1 MKPKQTIEVLEIIK
15 RDYNTDI
22 TKQALDHAINCV
34 GAIEQIKWE
43 RDIAIQQLNELG
55 YQFGEKIWK
64 EFDLDNEELQDHHFY
79 LVAHKDYGTPM
90 KAKWHQDCTPTFQV
104 YIGGGKCDEYIDEL
118 SNYHAEENK
127 KITHWCKLPNLP
139 KGSDEE

>member
-43 RDIAIQQLNELG
+43 RDIAIQQLNDLG
-55 YQFGEKIWK
+55 YQFGEKIRS
-64 EFDLDNEELQDHHFY
+64 DELM
-79 LVAHKDYGTPM
+79 AEIPKTM
-90 KAKWHQDCTPTFQV
+90 IV
-104 YIGGGKCDEYIDEL
+104 YVDEKVETKSKIDEL
-118 SNYHAEENK
+118 EKQVEFQQMKINDLDFKLSQLDQREKHDRVINVVWTICVGIIIFLLAINY
-127 KITHWCKLPNLP
+127 
-139 KGSDEE
+139 